1 VLRSFP
7 WLPGTLLFSVWCVP
21 PSSPPDGDSRRHR
34 GLLWPAGALDTPARP
49 PLAAGWSRA
58 NVCVV
63 PDRRQRTTVMPPGR
77 SAGAGLSVRNG
88 LVLPSSLPNL
98 FRRLTSGR
106 YIPTHRRSRRIHDQ
120 RGQASPKAPRDP
132 PTPRCQ
138 RRRAAPTGGVA
149 PATHLPPLPVGWR
162 SPVGQQ
168 GPSIH
173 QPVLH
178 RIFPESSPLQLPSV
192 PLSFIAFIAF
202 TFPSRRSS
210 GQVTPV
216 QPAMS
221 EQLLEAC

>member
-49 PLAAGWSRA
+49 PPAAGRSRA

-132 PTPRCQ
+132 PPPPL
-138 RRRAAPTGGVA
+138 AASAGGLHP
-149 PATHLPPLPVGWR
+149 PAGSLRPHTSPPPLPVGWR
-162 SPVGQQ
+162 SPVGQR
-168 GPSIH
+168 GPSV
-173 QPVLH
+173 P
-178 RIFPESSPLQLPSV
+178 RDRRLPSV

-202 TFPSRRSS
+202 TFPSRRSVWPSYPRSASDERTAS
-210 GQVTPV
+210 GG
-216 QPAMS
+216 
-221 EQLLEAC
+221 LLTLDPPGL